1 MNCSVNFLEKRR
13 FDLQYAL
20 LGKTG
25 LMVSRV
31 GFGGIPIQQ
40 LEQEAANEIIDKA
53 LEMGINFIDS
63 AKGYNKSEKLIGN
76 ALVGKREK
84 VYLASKSMSRDK
96 EAMLKDVE
104 GTLQSFRTD
113 YIDLY
118 QLHNISSMEELERVM
133 KPDGALTALKEL
145 KEKGIVKH
153 IGITSHKLDIIE
165 KALDIDDFETV
176 QYPYSVVEQQAR
188 EVFAKAHEIGVGTIA
203 MKPLAGGSLDDART
217 AIKYI
222 LEDYHLDCAIPG
234 MESIE
239 QIMENVQ
246 AADGVKLSEEEKEQ
260 LVKKASELGQTFCR
274 RCGYCLPC
282 PQKINIPQVFLMEGY
297 YSRYDL
303 VDWALERYNGMEV
316 KADACKKCGIC
327 EKRCPY
333 ELPIREML
341 ERAKNILQ

>member
-1 MNCSVNFLEKRR
+1 M
-13 FDLQYAL
+13 QYAL

-40 LEQEAANEIIDKA
+40 LEIEAANKVIDKA
-53 LEMGINFIDS
+53 LELGINFIDS
-63 AKGYNKSEKLIGN
+63 ARGYNESEKLIGN

-84 VYLASKSMSRDK
+84 VHLASKSMSRDK
-96 EAMLKDVE
+96 ASMLKDVE
-104 GTLQSFRTD
+104 STLQNFKTD

-118 QLHNISSMEELERVM
+118 QLHNISSLGELERVM

-165 KALDIDDFETV
+165 KALEMDDFETV

-188 EVFAKAHEIGVGTIA
+188 EIFAKAHEMGIGTIA
-203 MKPLAGGSLDDART
+203 MKPLAGGSLDDARI

-222 LEDYHLDCAIPG
+222 LEDYNLDCAIPG
-234 MESIE
+234 MDSIE
-239 QIMENVQ
+239 QVIENVS
-246 AADGVKLSEEEKEQ
+246 AADDMKLSKVEKDQ

-274 RCGYCLPC
+274 RCGYFLPC
-282 PQKINIPQVFLMEGY
+282 PQNINIPQVFLMEGY

-327 EKRCPY
+327 EKKCPY
-333 ELPIREML
+333 ELPIRKML
-341 ERAKNILQ
+341 ERAKNILISK